1 MPVLPACPR
10 RDRFS
15 GSWTPEESLSLFA
28 DLGGR
33 SSRASL
39 SQLWPKPM
47 ELSFSFQS
55 EGGAKASPISK
66 PIFPQRMGNNE
77 RIRTQETAE
86 ISTKEKCSSLT
97 PIASKL
103 LLSYWHLCTTVT
115 V

>member
-47 ELSFSFQS
+47 ELSFSS
-55 EGGAKASPISK
+55 VRLYAMSVVEGAILIIHKSQFINKASSNSVLNFMFSVCKHIYVIQGYS
-66 PIFPQRMGNNE
+66 FLFSQN
-77 RIRTQETAE
+77 
-86 ISTKEKCSSLT
+86 SDH
-97 PIASKL
+97 L
-103 LLSYWHLCTTVT
+103 L
-115 V
+115 